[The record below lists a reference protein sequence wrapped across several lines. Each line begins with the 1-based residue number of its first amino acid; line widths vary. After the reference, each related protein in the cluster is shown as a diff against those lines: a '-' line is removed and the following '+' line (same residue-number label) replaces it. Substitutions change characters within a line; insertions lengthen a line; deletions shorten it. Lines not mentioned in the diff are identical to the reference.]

1 MQAAAKAVAEVNAA
15 HSMAR
20 RFHRQESPRVT
31 VSFPF
36 FRKPVCGK
44 CCRYSLLCTRMPS
57 TGVLWWLMLCGRR
70 GQTWTDCEVT
80 QRLGDWQRQ
89 RDQCT
94 LPPIHIRVAG
104 PSHGMPAN
112 PHGMAGCLKTPALTL
127 LPRPP
132 GPWAAS
138 PQVRH
143 QTDLYTI
150 YMCVRLPCSG
160 HCHGLFR
167 TDGHAG
173 LPHGTSRHAAAAR
186 ARQHARDTQ
195 GH

>member
-1 MQAAAKAVAEVNAA
+1 
-15 HSMAR
+15 MAR

-112 PHGMAGCLKTPALTL
+112 PHSWHGRLLEDARTDSAAEASRALGSFS
-127 LPRPP
+127 PS
-132 GPWAAS
+132 AS
-138 PQVRH
+138 PNRPLHYLHVCEAALQWPLPWPLSYRWPRRPTTRDQPPRCCCSSKAACTRH
-143 QTDLYTI
+143 PRAL
-150 YMCVRLPCSG
+150 MREVCSSW
-160 HCHGLFR
+160 
-167 TDGHAG
+167 A
-173 LPHGTSRHAAAAR
+173 
-186 ARQHARDTQ
+186 
-195 GH
+195 